1 MAIVKVHN
9 KARNVTYVYES
20 VSYWDKEL
28 RQPRSHRKLIGR
40 IDPATGDIVPTGK
53 RGRSDAAAVI
63 PLHSDTDYR
72 ALYEPAL
79 ATIAQKDTLSLK
91 LSIYR
96 DLVNTAGH
104 CSYRARQTEIKM
116 LPAIPVADLQKQV
129 DRMAKDLRLLD
140 NLLQQTNWTTNL
152 IEE

>member
-1 MAIVKVHN
+1 MATVKVHN

-72 ALYEPAL
+72 ALYEQAL
-79 ATIAQKDTLSLK
+79 ATIAQKDTLIAELRSQLAAVESDNRYCRRSMK
-91 LSIYR
+91 KACDI
-96 DLVNTAGH
+96 LVDTAFGKE
-104 CSYRARQTEIKM
+104 RI
-116 LPAIPVADLQKQV
+116 
-129 DRMAKDLRLLD
+129 
-140 NLLQQTNWTTNL
+140 NG
-152 IEE
+152 

>member
-72 ALYEPAL
+72 ALYEQAL
-79 ATIAQKDTLSLK
+79 ATIAQKDTLIAELRSQLAAVESDNRYCRRSMK
-91 LSIYR
+91 KACDILM
-96 DLVNTAGH
+96 DTASGKE
-104 CSYRARQTEIKM
+104 RI
-116 LPAIPVADLQKQV
+116 
-129 DRMAKDLRLLD
+129 
-140 NLLQQTNWTTNL
+140 NG
-152 IEE
+152 

>member
-28 RQPRSHRKLIGR
+28 KQPRSHRKLIGR

-72 ALYEPAL
+72 ALYEQAL
-79 ATIAQKDTLSLK
+79 ATIAQKDTLIAELRSQLAAVESDNRYCRRSMK
-91 LSIYR
+91 KACDILM
-96 DLVNTAGH
+96 DTASGKE
-104 CSYRARQTEIKM
+104 RI
-116 LPAIPVADLQKQV
+116 
-129 DRMAKDLRLLD
+129 
-140 NLLQQTNWTTNL
+140 NG
-152 IEE
+152 

>member
-1 MAIVKVHN
+1 MATVKVHN

-53 RGRSDAAAVI
+53 RGRSDVAAVI

-72 ALYEPAL
+72 ALYEQAL
-79 ATIAQKDTLSLK
+79 ATIAQKDTLIAELRSQLAAVESDNRYCRRSMK
-91 LSIYR
+91 KACDILM
-96 DLVNTAGH
+96 DTAFGKE
-104 CSYRARQTEIKM
+104 RI
-116 LPAIPVADLQKQV
+116 
-129 DRMAKDLRLLD
+129 
-140 NLLQQTNWTTNL
+140 NG
-152 IEE
+152 

>member
-20 VSYWDKEL
+20 ISYWDKEL

-72 ALYEPAL
+72 ALYEQAL
-79 ATIAQKDTLSLK
+79 ATIAQKDTLIAELRSQLAAVESDNRYCRRSMK
-91 LSIYR
+91 KACDILM
-96 DLVNTAGH
+96 DTAFGKE
-104 CSYRARQTEIKM
+104 RI
-116 LPAIPVADLQKQV
+116 
-129 DRMAKDLRLLD
+129 
-140 NLLQQTNWTTNL
+140 NG
-152 IEE
+152 

>member
-72 ALYEPAL
+72 ALYEQAL
-79 ATIAQKDTLSLK
+79 ATIAQKDALIAELRSQLNASESDNRSCRRLMK
-91 LSIYR
+91 KACNILM
-96 DLVNTAGH
+96 DTASGKE
-104 CSYRARQTEIKM
+104 RI
-116 LPAIPVADLQKQV
+116 
-129 DRMAKDLRLLD
+129 
-140 NLLQQTNWTTNL
+140 NG
-152 IEE
+152 